1 MSLEQV
7 IADLTAAIRESN
19 IQNAANIERMIA
31 ATSALPHSAPEA
43 LKSVMTYHVES
54 TKDDVS
60 TIVARVDGLP
70 VLVKPDEKAAPEV
83 AYTLPA
89 LQPREVVVEAPAAI
103 EYAQVAQAIID
114 SFKVDRTK
122 VIAALGKFGAKKGPE
137 LKVGDY
143 AAFLAELA

>member
-1 MSLEQV
+1 MSLEQAL
-7 IADLTAAIRESN
+7 ADNTAAIREL
-19 IQNAANIERMIA
+19 IAVMRPAAPV
-31 ATSALPHSAPEA
+31 TAP
-43 LKSVMTYHVES
+43 VMTYHVES
-54 TKDDVS
+54 TKDNVS

-70 VLVKPDEKAAPEV
+70 VLVKPDEKAACEV
-83 AYTLPA
+83 PYVMPA
-89 LQPREVVVEAPAAI
+89 LQPREAVAEAPAAI

-137 LKVGDY
+137 LKKEDY

>member
-1 MSLEQV
+1 M
-7 IADLTAAIRESN
+7 DLAAAIRETN
-19 IQNAANIERMIA
+19 AQNAANIERMIA
-31 ATSALPHSAPEA
+31 ATSVVPHSAPEA

-83 AYTLPA
+83 PYVLPA
-89 LQPREVVVEAPAAI
+89 LQPREAVEAPAAI

-114 SFKVDRTK
+114 AFKADRAK

-137 LKVGDY
+137 LKPADY

>member
-1 MSLEQV
+1 MSLEQAL
-7 IADLTAAIRESN
+7 ADNTAAIREL
-19 IQNAANIERMIA
+19 IA
-31 ATSALPHSAPEA
+31 AMRPAAPATVTAVVQAITAPAADTS
-43 LKSVMTYHVES
+43 K
-54 TKDDVS
+54 
-60 TIVARVDGLP
+60 IVLIE
-70 VLVKPDEKAAPEV
+70 PDEKAAPEV

-114 SFKVDRTK
+114 SFKVDRAK

-137 LKVGDY
+137 LKPADY

>member
-1 MSLEQV
+1 MSLEQAL
-7 IADLTAAIRESN
+7 ADNTAAIREL
-19 IQNAANIERMIA
+19 IAVMRPAAPV
-31 ATSALPHSAPEA
+31 TAP
-43 LKSVMTYHVES
+43 VMTYHVES
-54 TKDDVS
+54 TKDNVS

-70 VLVKPDEKAAPEV
+70 VLVKPDEKAAPELPYV
-83 AYTLPA
+83 LPA
-89 LQPREVVVEAPAAI
+89 LQPREAVAEAPAAI

-137 LKVGDY
+137 LKKEDY

>member
-1 MSLEQV
+1 MSLEQAL
-7 IADLTAAIRESN
+7 ADNTAAIREL
-19 IQNAANIERMIA
+19 IA
-31 ATSALPHSAPEA
+31 AMRPAAPATVTAVVQAITAPAADTS
-43 LKSVMTYHVES
+43 K
-54 TKDDVS
+54 
-60 TIVARVDGLP
+60 IVLSE
-70 VLVKPDEKAAPEV
+70 PDEKAAPEV

-137 LKVGDY
+137 LKPADY

>member
-1 MSLEQV
+1 MSLEQAL
-7 IADLTAAIRESN
+7 ADNTAAIREL
-19 IQNAANIERMIA
+19 IAVMRPAAPATVTAVVQAITAPA
-31 ATSALPHSAPEA
+31 ADT
-43 LKSVMTYHVES
+43 
-54 TKDDVS
+54 S
-60 TIVARVDGLP
+60 TIVLID
-70 VLVKPDEKAAPEV
+70 PDEKAAPEV
-83 AYTLPA
+83 PYVLPA

-143 AAFLAELA
+143 AAFLVELA

>member
-1 MSLEQV
+1 MSLEQA
-7 IADLTAAIRESN
+7 IMDLAAAIRETN
-19 IQNAANIERMIA
+19 AQNAANIERMIA
-31 ATSALPHSAPEA
+31 ATSVVPHSAPEA

-83 AYTLPA
+83 PYVLPA
-89 LQPREVVVEAPAAI
+89 LQPREAVEAPAAI

-114 SFKVDRTK
+114 AFKADRAK

-137 LKVGDY
+137 LKPADY

>member
-1 MSLEQV
+1 MSLEQAL
-7 IADLTAAIRESN
+7 ADNTAAIREL
-19 IQNAANIERMIA
+19 IA
-31 ATSALPHSAPEA
+31 AMRPAAPATVTAVVQAITAPAADTS
-43 LKSVMTYHVES
+43 K
-54 TKDDVS
+54 
-60 TIVARVDGLP
+60 IVLID
-70 VLVKPDEKAAPEV
+70 PDEKAAPEV

-137 LKVGDY
+137 LKPADY

>member
-1 MSLEQV
+1 MSLEQAL
-7 IADLTAAIRESN
+7 ADNTAAIREL
-19 IQNAANIERMIA
+19 IA
-31 ATSALPHSAPEA
+31 AMRPAAPATVTAVVQAITAPAADTS
-43 LKSVMTYHVES
+43 K
-54 TKDDVS
+54 
-60 TIVARVDGLP
+60 IVLIE
-70 VLVKPDEKAAPEV
+70 PDEKAAPEV
-83 AYTLPA
+83 PYTMPA
-89 LQPREVVVEAPAAI
+89 LQPREAVVEEPAAI

>member
-31 ATSALPHSAPEA
+31 ATSVVPHSAPA
-43 LKSVMTYHVES
+43 AQAITAPAADTSK
-54 TKDDVS
+54 
-60 TIVARVDGLP
+60 IVLIE
-70 VLVKPDEKAAPEV
+70 PDEKAAPEV
-83 AYTLPA
+83 PYTMPA
-89 LQPREVVVEAPAAI
+89 LQPREAVEAPAAI

-114 SFKVDRTK
+114 AFKADRAK

-137 LKVGDY
+137 LKPADY

>member
-7 IADLTAAIRESN
+7 IADLTAAIRETN
-19 IQNAANIERMIA
+19 AQNAANIERMIA
-31 ATSALPHSAPEA
+31 ATSALPHSAPA
-43 LKSVMTYHVES
+43 AQAVTAPGADTSK
-54 TKDDVS
+54 
-60 TIVARVDGLP
+60 IVLIE
-70 VLVKPDEKAAPEV
+70 PDEKAAPEV

-89 LQPREVVVEAPAAI
+89 LQPREAVVPAAI

-137 LKVGDY
+137 LKPADY
-143 AAFLAELA
+143 VAFLAELA

>member
-1 MSLEQV
+1 MSLEQAL
-7 IADLTAAIRESN
+7 ADNTAAIREL
-19 IQNAANIERMIA
+19 IA
-31 ATSALPHSAPEA
+31 AMRPAASVAAP
-43 LKSVMTYHVES
+43 KSVTTYHVES

-83 AYTLPA
+83 PYVLPA
-89 LQPREVVVEAPAAI
+89 LQPRETVEAPAAI

-137 LKVGDY
+137 LKPADY

>member
-1 MSLEQV
+1 MSLEQAL
-7 IADLTAAIRESN
+7 ADNTAAIREL
-19 IQNAANIERMIA
+19 IAVMRPAAPATVPAVVQAITAPAADTSKIVLIE
-31 ATSALPHSAPEA
+31 
-43 LKSVMTYHVES
+43 
-54 TKDDVS
+54 
-60 TIVARVDGLP
+60 
-70 VLVKPDEKAAPEV
+70 PDEKAAPEV
-83 AYTLPA
+83 PYVLPA

-137 LKVGDY
+137 LKPADY

>member
-31 ATSALPHSAPEA
+31 ATSVVPHSAPEA

-83 AYTLPA
+83 PYVLPA
-89 LQPREVVVEAPAAI
+89 LQPREAVEAPAAI

-114 SFKVDRTK
+114 AFKADRAK

-137 LKVGDY
+137 LKPADY

>member
-1 MSLEQV
+1 MSLEQAL
-7 IADLTAAIRESN
+7 ADNTAAIREL
-19 IQNAANIERMIA
+19 IA
-31 ATSALPHSAPEA
+31 AMRPAAPATVTAVVQAVTAPAADTSSIILIEPE
-43 LKSVMTYHVES
+43 
-54 TKDDVS
+54 
-60 TIVARVDGLP
+60 
-70 VLVKPDEKAAPEV
+70 EKAAPEV
-83 AYTLPA
+83 PYTMPA

-137 LKVGDY
+137 LKPADY

>member
-1 MSLEQV
+1 MSLEQAL
-7 IADLTAAIRESN
+7 ADNTAAIREL
-19 IQNAANIERMIA
+19 IA
-31 ATSALPHSAPEA
+31 AMRPAAPATVTAVVQAITAPAADTS
-43 LKSVMTYHVES
+43 K
-54 TKDDVS
+54 
-60 TIVARVDGLP
+60 IVLIE
-70 VLVKPDEKAAPEV
+70 PDEKAAPEV
-83 AYTLPA
+83 PYTMPA

-137 LKVGDY
+137 LKVADY

>member
-1 MSLEQV
+1 MSLEQAL
-7 IADLTAAIRESN
+7 ADNTAAIREL
-19 IQNAANIERMIA
+19 IA
-31 ATSALPHSAPEA
+31 AMRPAASVAA
-43 LKSVMTYHVES
+43 LKSVTTYHVES

-60 TIVARVDGLP
+60 TIVARVETLP

-83 AYTLPA
+83 AYAMPA

-137 LKVGDY
+137 LKPADY

>member
-7 IADLTAAIRESN
+7 IADLTAAIRETNAQYAMN
-19 IQNAANIERMIA
+19 IARMLESA
-31 ATSALPHSAPEA
+31 SVGSHSALEA
-43 LKSVMTYHVES
+43 LKPVMTYHVES
-54 TKDDVS
+54 TKDNVS

-83 AYTLPA
+83 PYTLPA
-89 LQPREVVVEAPAAI
+89 LQPREAVEAPAAV

-137 LKVGDY
+137 LKKEDY

>member
-7 IADLTAAIRESN
+7 IADLTAAIRES
-19 IQNAANIERMIA
+19 IAANAANVDRMFGA
-31 ATSALPHSAPEA
+31 ARAPATGAQTVTAPAADTS
-43 LKSVMTYHVES
+43 K
-54 TKDDVS
+54 
-60 TIVARVDGLP
+60 IVLID
-70 VLVKPDEKAAPEV
+70 PDEQVAPEV
-83 AYTLPA
+83 PYTSPT
-89 LQPREVVVEAPAAI
+89 LQPREAVVEAPAAI

>member
-1 MSLEQV
+1 MSLEQAL
-7 IADLTAAIRESN
+7 ADNTAAIREL
-19 IQNAANIERMIA
+19 IA
-31 ATSALPHSAPEA
+31 AMRPAAPATVTAVVQAVTAPAADTS
-43 LKSVMTYHVES
+43 K
-54 TKDDVS
+54 
-60 TIVARVDGLP
+60 IVLSE
-70 VLVKPDEKAAPEV
+70 PDEKAAPEV

-137 LKVGDY
+137 LKPADY

>member
-1 MSLEQV
+1 MSLEQAL
-7 IADLTAAIRESN
+7 ADNTAAIREL
-19 IQNAANIERMIA
+19 IA
-31 ATSALPHSAPEA
+31 AMRPAASVAAP
-43 LKSVMTYHVES
+43 KSVTTYHVES

-83 AYTLPA
+83 AYTMPA
-89 LQPREVVVEAPAAI
+89 LQPREAVVEAPAAI

-137 LKVGDY
+137 LKPADY
-143 AAFLAELA
+143 VAFLAELA